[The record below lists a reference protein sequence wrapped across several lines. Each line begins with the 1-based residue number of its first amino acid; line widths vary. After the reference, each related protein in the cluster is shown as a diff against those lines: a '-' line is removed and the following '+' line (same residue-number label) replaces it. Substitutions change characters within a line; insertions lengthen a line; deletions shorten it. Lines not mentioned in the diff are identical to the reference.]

1 MAAARAA
8 AATMHRVA
16 SIRKSATKIKEAPKK
31 RKKKQI
37 SEEVAL
43 KLQQKLKAACLND
56 SPQKFF
62 RKFDNGAGL
71 PSLRRSSSRETGS
84 PWPAKQLAA
93 IS

>member
-1 MAAARAA
+1 MAAARA

-62 RKFDNGAGL
+62 RKFDKD
-71 PSLRRSSSRETGS
+71 RSGDMD
-84 PWPAKQLAA
+84 AA
-93 IS
+93 